1 LHPYMIPQGSR
12 VECANLPID
21 STEADVARKVLGAV
35 EDLLFKSKIS
45 ETSSQL
51 GIEAAFPR
59 SPKKLL
65 DALRESPPDLLILDL
80 NSARFEPLA
89 LLREVKSDEA
99 TREISTIGFL
109 SHVQKDLAVAAREAG
124 CDRIVARSA
133 FTRDLPKILAGD
145 TPDTIDEAGVG

>member
-1 LHPYMIPQGSR
+1 MIPQGSR

>member
-1 LHPYMIPQGSR
+1 M
-12 VECANLPID
+12 
-21 STEADVARKVLGAV
+21 ARKVLGAV

-45 ETSSQL
+45 ETASTL

-99 TREISTIGFL
+99 TRDISTIGFL

>member
-1 LHPYMIPQGSR
+1 MCELKG
-12 VECANLPID
+12 D
-21 STEADVARKVLGAV
+21 STEAGVTRKVLGAV

-45 ETSSQL
+45 ETSSRL

-65 DALRESPPDLLILDL
+65 DALHDSPPDLLVLDL
-80 NSARFEPLA
+80 NSARFEPLT

-99 TREISTIGFL
+99 TRDVSTVGFL

-124 CDRIVARSA
+124 CDRVVARSA